1 MRNYL
6 KKLSTLRLRPAP
18 DGAGLRS
25 GQALNFQFSTSG
37 GQSLVEVLVSL
48 TVAAAVL
55 SAITVG
61 VIYSLRNSQFAKNQ
75 NLASH
80 YAAQGMEIIR
90 QIRDDK
96 STLSSYTN
104 ISYCLGQDSISLSI
118 PPVAGCGQ
126 NVGQKDIGPNP
137 QPIYIYS
144 RKVRIDQPNPLV
156 EENKCEK
163 KNYKVS
169 VIVSW
174 WDNVCG
180 NTSNFCHKVNLISC
194 LSDRKKALKP

>member
-18 DGAGLRS
+18 DGA
-25 GQALNFQFSTSG
+25 

-90 QIRDDK
+90 QIRDND
-96 STLSSYTN
+96 STLAKTLSGCSGQKK
-104 ISYCLGQDSISLSI
+104 YCLPQDSLTLSCAL
-118 PPVAGCGQ
+118 PPCGQ

-137 QPIYIYS
+137 QSIYIYS
-144 RKVRIDQPNPLV
+144 REVKIEPPPSPPLPPT
-156 EENKCEK
+156 ECGEK
-163 KNYKVS
+163 AYKVS
-169 VIVSW
+169 VTVSW

-180 NTSNFCHKVNLISC
+180 NTSNFCHKVNLTSC
-194 LSDRKKALKP
+194 LSDRKKALRP

>member
-18 DGAGLRS
+18 DGA
-25 GQALNFQFSTSG
+25 

-80 YAAQGMEIIR
+80 YAAQGMEVVR

-104 ISYCLGQDSISLSI
+104 ISYCLGQDSMALITISGS
-118 PPVAGCGQ
+118 GCGQ

-144 RKVRIDQPNPLV
+144 RKVRIDPPSEILPT
-156 EENKCEK
+156 ECED
-163 KNYKVS
+163 NYKVT
-169 VIVSW
+169 VTVSW

-180 NTSNFCHKVNLISC
+180 ATSNFCHKVNLISC
-194 LSDRKKALKP
+194 LSDRKKALRP

>member
-6 KKLSTLRLRPAP
+6 KKL
-18 DGAGLRS
+18 
-25 GQALNFQFSTSG
+25 STSG

-90 QIRDDK
+90 QIRDND
-96 STLSSYTN
+96 STLAKTLNLSGCSGQRK
-104 ISYCLGQDSISLSI
+104 YCLPQDSLTLSCAL
-118 PPVAGCGQ
+118 PPCGQ

-137 QPIYIYS
+137 QSIYIYS
-144 RKVRIDQPNPLV
+144 REVKIEPPPSLPLPPT
-156 EENKCEK
+156 ECGEK
-163 KNYKVS
+163 AYKVS
-169 VIVSW
+169 VTVSW

-194 LSDRKKALKP
+194 LSDRKNNLLKP